1 MRRENIRQPAY
12 RRLETIDQLI
22 TGSGKLIGC
31 EKAMGE
37 EFLKDGKGYP
47 EIGFPFKLILI
58 HAYLALI

>member
-1 MRRENIRQPAY
+1 MRGENIRQPAY
-12 RRLETIDQLI
+12 RRLETIDQLF

-47 EIGFPFKLILI
+47 EIRFPLKLILG
-58 HAYLALI
+58 HTSLQK